1 MPLELPEVAAPMVRP
16 DNVVV
21 QVALAAIVCIVLM
34 TKVVELHDTVL
45 PEAHPLAEIV
55 EEAKKPDGYVSVM

>member
-1 MPLELPEVAAPMVRP
+1 MVRP

-34 TKVVELHDTVL
+34 TKVVELHDTV
-45 PEAHPLAEIV
+45 PEAHPLACIII

>member
-1 MPLELPEVAAPMVRP
+1 MVRP

-21 QVALAAIVCIVLM
+21 QVALAAILCIDVVM
-34 TKVVELHDTVL
+34 TRAVELHDTM

>member
-1 MPLELPEVAAPMVRP
+1 MPLEFPAVAAPMVRP

-34 TKVVELHDTVL
+34 TKVVELHDTV
-45 PEAHPLAEIV
+45 PEAHPLACIII